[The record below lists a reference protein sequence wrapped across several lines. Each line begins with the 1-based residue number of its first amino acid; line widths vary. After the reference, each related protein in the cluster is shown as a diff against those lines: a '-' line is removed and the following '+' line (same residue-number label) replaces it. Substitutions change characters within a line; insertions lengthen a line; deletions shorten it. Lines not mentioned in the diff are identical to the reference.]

1 MGRETCFVMGAP
13 AMKRDIWVVTFGLLA
28 GLLIGGLLY
37 LASAP
42 PRGLPVQLL
51 PPPTPV
57 PLQVYISGGVAQ
69 PGIYSLPLDSRVQ
82 DAIDAAGGV
91 LPQAALSAI
100 NPAAPVK
107 DGERLDIPV
116 LAPTAPP
123 QAVSAAPAAI
133 QAAAQVSQPQVI
145 PTAAVLPA
153 EPGKVNI
160 NTAGLEELDTLPGVG
175 PVTAQKI
182 IDYRQA
188 NGPFLTIEA
197 IMDVSGIGPAT
208 FARMQDLITIG
219 TTP

>member
-1 MGRETCFVMGAP
+1 
-13 AMKRDIWVVTFGLLA
+13 MKRDIWVVTFGLLA

-42 PRGLPVQLL
+42 PRGLPVQLS

-57 PLQVYISGGVAQ
+57 PLQVYVSGGVAQ

-82 DAIDAAGGV
+82 DAIDAAGGL
-91 LPQAALSAI
+91 LPQAALYSI
-100 NPAAPVK
+100 NLAAPVK
-107 DGERLDIPV
+107 DGERLDIPI
-116 LAPTAPP
+116 LAPTTQP
-123 QAVSAAPAAI
+123 QAVSAAAPAAV
-133 QAAAQVSQPQVI
+133 QAAVSVSEPQI
-145 PTAAVLPA
+145 MPTAAVLPA

-188 NGPFLTIEA
+188 NGPFQTIEA

-208 FARMQDLITIG
+208 FVKMQDLITIG

>member
-1 MGRETCFVMGAP
+1 
-13 AMKRDIWVVTFGLLA
+13 MKRDIWVVTFGLLA

-51 PPPTPV
+51 PPPTPL
-57 PLQVYISGGVAQ
+57 PLQVYVSGGVAQ
-69 PGIYSLPLDSRVQ
+69 PGIYALSVDSRVQ
-82 DAIDAAGGV
+82 DAIDAAGGLV
-91 LPQAALSAI
+91 PQAALSNI
-100 NPAAPVK
+100 NLAALVK
-107 DGERLDIPV
+107 DGERLDIPI
-116 LAPTAPP
+116 LAPATPP
-123 QAVSAAPAAI
+123 QAVSAAAPVPV
-133 QAAAQVSQPQVI
+133 QAAVPSSQSQVM
-145 PTAAVLPA
+145 PTAAILSA

-188 NGPFLTIEA
+188 NGPFQTIEA

-208 FARMQDLITIG
+208 FAKMQDLITIG